1 MGSEE
6 AILSSLAELSRDD
19 FEVTVIDSQIGPI
32 TDSDIE
38 KAETFGASIICFNV
52 SIPKQTQEI
61 LDKHGTN
68 FHSFQVG

>member
-38 KAETFGASIICFNV
+38 KAETFGASIISFNV

-68 FHSFQVG
+68 FRSFQVG